1 MENLRESLNVH
12 YNYVL
17 CKSKLVLTSA
27 KDLGFLIYGI
37 NDPSLSWNIPHHMK
51 LRSALVLALAFIIS
65 ADDT

>member
-17 CKSKLVLTSA
+17 WKSKLVLTSA
-27 KDLGFLIYGI
+27 KDLGFLIQDI
-37 NDPSLSWNIPHHMK
+37 NDPSLSWNIPQYMK
-51 LRSALVLALAFIIS
+51 FRSALVLALAFIIS